1 MVTGRPPIFSDPN
14 ELQLKIDGFFLACT
28 EAKERPTVTG
38 LTLHLGFADKSTLY
52 DYRDKEN
59 TDFSHP
65 IKKALTKIENELEKR
80 LENNS
85 VAGIIFAL
93 KNMGWKDKQ
102 ETEHSGSIDTR
113 PIQYAPQS
121 GNEPIKD

>member
-1 MVTGRPPIFSDPN
+1 MPAGRPPIYTDPE
-14 ELQLKIDGFFLACT
+14 ELELKIEGFFIAC
-28 EAKERPTVTG
+28 EELEERPTVTG

-59 TDFSHP
+59 PEFSHP
-65 IKKALTKIENELEKR
+65 IKKALTRIEHALEKR

-85 VAGIIFAL
+85 VAGIIFGL

-102 ETEHSGSIDTR
+102 ETEHSGEMGITWHETR
-113 PIQYAPQS
+113 NY
-121 GNEPIKD
+121 EPNQKTD